1 MLTSHLEARAIMLW
15 LSYLLSVYQNAPYK
29 GEKQGG
35 IEMSNVK
42 EVQNGEEI
50 IVKPV
55 AGRIGAEISGIKLAG
70 YLDAQTLLVIQ
81 ELLLKHKVI
90 FFREQNHLDDK
101 EQEAFAKLLGNPV
114 VHPTVPAK
122 DGSHYILELNSDHGG
137 RANSWHTDVTFEA
150 AYPKFSIL
158 RGVTVPEAGG
168 DTIWANTATAYE
180 NLPEELRNLAD
191 QLWAVHTN
199 EYDYA
204 TQRTNVSPEA
214 TKHYQ
219 EVFTSTIYET
229 EHPVVHVHPETGER
243 HLLLGHFV
251 KKFVGLSS
259 GDSAQLFNI
268 LQQHVIQLENTVRWK
283 WSAGDVVVWDNR
295 ATQHYAVND
304 YDQAQRV
311 VRRVTI
317 DGDIPVSIDG
327 RRSITRKKVSKN
339 ANN

>member
-1 MLTSHLEARAIMLW
+1 MT
-15 LSYLLSVYQNAPYK
+15 PYK

-42 EVQNGEEI
+42 EVQDGEEI
-50 IVKPV
+50 IVKSV
-55 AGRIGAEISGIKLAG
+55 AGRIGAEISGIKLPGA
-70 YLDAQTLLVIQ
+70 LDAQTLLVIQ
-81 ELLLKHKVI
+81 EALLKHKVI

-168 DTIWANTATAYE
+168 DTVWANTATAYE

-214 TKHYQ
+214 IKH
-219 EVFTSTIYET
+219 
-229 EHPVVHVHPETGER
+229 HPEV
-243 HLLLGHFV
+243 LPPQSM
-251 KKFVGLSS
+251 KP
-259 GDSAQLFNI
+259 N
-268 LQQHVIQLENTVRWK
+268 IQL
-283 WSAGDVVVWDNR
+283 SMY
-295 ATQHYAVND
+295 TQK
-304 YDQAQRV
+304 
-311 VRRVTI
+311 
-317 DGDIPVSIDG
+317 PVSAIFY
-327 RRSITRKKVSKN
+327 SVIS
-339 ANN
+339 